1 MTLNGAGPSQ
11 FGNATVNA
19 GQVISIGSG
28 PFGSVGLAEAVG
40 FNSDFHTSVEFF
52 LRDTAA
58 LGENMCFFSG
68 YVTVG

>member
-1 MTLNGAGPSQ
+1 
-11 FGNATVNA
+11 
-19 GQVISIGSG
+19 
-28 PFGSVGLAEAVG
+28 
-40 FNSDFHTSVEFF
+40 VEFF